1 MIEIALMDE
10 GNFRE
15 VAAIEAA
22 CFSQPWSEK
31 TFFEELSNP
40 NAHTYLA
47 YHQGEAA
54 GFLSVWEVCGEVS
67 INNIA
72 VVQKHRRRGIARALM
87 ERMLSDL
94 RGAQSVTLE
103 VRKSNGAAISLYES
117 LGFKAVGERR
127 GFYSLPV
134 EDAILMTTVM
144 DGVE

>member
-1 MIEIALMDE
+1 LIEIALMDE

-134 EDAILMTTVM
+134 EDAILMTKVM
-144 DGVE
+144 DGVD

>member
-94 RGAQSVTLE
+94 SGAQSVTLE

-134 EDAILMTTVM
+134 EDAILMTKVM
-144 DGVE
+144 DGVD

>member
-31 TFFEELSNP
+31 TFFEELLNP

-134 EDAILMTTVM
+134 EDAILMTKVM
-144 DGVE
+144 DGVD